1 MKKITILASLIC
13 FMLAAMPLSACG
25 SCHDGK
31 GGAMG
36 VTGTNNIPKIQA
48 ELEKLENT
56 VLVIGPQGDE
66 GSQLQMIA
74 IVNEYGANIK
84 ITEKMA
90 AWLAITAKENGL
102 PAKDGKGD
110 GFIHIPER
118 SFMRATFD
126 NDSALDKAFAQ
137 YEQAVYR
144 ILTGEGTAAQ
154 AANVLGNALVAAVK
168 NRLRSNIQPANSE
181 FTTAIKGEGKN
192 TLNDKGRLMQSIG
205 YEIKSA

>member
-1 MKKITILASLIC
+1 MKKITLFALIGL
-13 FMLAAMPLSACG
+13 MLSAIPLAACAA
-25 SCHDGK
+25 CHDGK
-31 GGAMG
+31 EKAVS

-48 ELEKLENT
+48 ELQKLENT

-66 GSQLQMIA
+66 GSEIQMIA

-90 AWLAITAKENGL
+90 AWLAITAKEHGL
-102 PAKDGKGD
+102 PAKEGTGD

-118 SFMRATFD
+118 SFMRATF
-126 NDSALDKAFAQ
+126 NDDAALDKAFAQ

-181 FTTAIKGEGKN
+181 FTRAIKGEGKN